1 MTNNTT
7 MSTLKFVIDRK
18 YDTQMVYHM
27 VKSGIYK
34 NEKDASEKLGL
45 GLELV
50 KKLSKADRFQQIENE
65 LAKVAD
71 GKYKYTEK
79 YLRSTIIQYQKSWD
93 EIDTK
98 FFNRLEKL
106 SGSKIKYKKYYCV
119 VSLFHDGVSNWNGN
133 IIIRHWNRNAYTQR
147 RITAHEII
155 IAHFFSVA
163 RSKFGKIDE
172 NKIWKLAEV
181 YAFALTGLDKE
192 MTSFWPWDKTGNYT
206 NHNYPELISLQNS
219 VGPKMLKKSIEQIV
233 KDI

>member
-1 MTNNTT
+1 
-7 MSTLKFVIDRK
+7 MSTLKFILDKK
-18 YDTQMVYHM
+18 YDTEMVYHM

-45 GLELV
+45 SLELV
-50 KKLSKADRFQQIENE
+50 KKLSKADKYQQIENE
-65 LAKVAD
+65 LTKFAD
-71 GKYKYTEK
+71 GKYECTEK
-79 YLRSTIIQYQKSWD
+79 YLISTIIQYQKSWD
-93 EIDTK
+93 EIDAK

-133 IIIRHWNRNAYTQR
+133 KIIRHWDRNPYTQR

-163 RSKFGKIDE
+163 RSKYEKIDE

-192 MTSFWPWDKTGNYT
+192 MMSFWPWDKTGNYT
-206 NHNYPELISLQNS
+206 NHNYPELIKLQKS
-219 VGPKMLKKSIEQIV
+219 IGPKMLKKSIEQIV